1 MHKKDLTVRR
11 WWLLGLLAPVLAVA
25 FILMSALPA
34 FAAVITNT
42 TQPLT
47 DDIFVNPCN
56 GEELT
61 FSGHFHDLIAVT
73 LDGSGGAHIVFQD
86 ELNGSGVGVQG
97 NQYEVNS
104 TNNEEFNSQVAQTI
118 TITDNEEV
126 IAEGPAP
133 NFLFKDDFHLT
144 VNPDGTVTSFHDNFR
159 FVCQG

>member
-1 MHKKDLTVRR
+1 MHKKDLTVGR
-11 WWLLGLLAPVLAVA
+11 WWLRGLLVSVLAAA
-25 FILMSALPA
+25 FTLMLARPA

-73 LDGSGGAHIVFQD
+73 LDGSGGAHVDFHN

-97 NQYEVNS
+97 NQYEVNA
-104 TNNEEFNSQVAQTI
+104 TVNEEFNTQVADTI
-118 TITDNEEV
+118 TITENEEV
-126 IAEGPAP
+126 VAEGPAP
-133 NFLFKDDFHLT
+133 NFLFLDDFHLT

-159 FVCQG
+159 FECQG